1 MTTVGSN
8 PQAARYAGISVER
21 QIVLAMA
28 LGGGLA
34 GLAGAFEI
42 LGVKYRLFHMFS
54 PGYGFDGIVV
64 AFMASANPVLVPIA
78 ALFFSGLRSG
88 AQFMQ
93 RAVGVDSTVVDAIQ
107 GLVVIF
113 VAASL
118 AIRFE
123 DSRWGKLLAARRTAE
138 PVLARKEDRRWLTGS
153 IRRRSSISCAR
164 ACGSQCPSPLRRWGA
179 SFRSGRDL
187 QYRPRRHDAE
197 RSIRRRARRLSDRQR
212 NRRRAV
218 RHRARHA
225 WRRRAGHPVDPARN
239 VNQIV
244 CGIAIN
250 LVAIGLTAFL
260 ARLMFG
266 LNATTQSLPG
276 FTAIP
281 IPLLSDIPI
290 LGPVFFNQDPLIYL
304 LYLLAPALYW
314 LLYRSTFGLD
324 IRATG
329 ENPAAAD
336 SAGVPVFRIRMLAVL
351 ISGALAGLGGAYIV
365 VSQVFVFTEHM
376 SAGKGFI
383 ALAAIILGRWDP
395 IGALLASWFFGFCE
409 AVQLRLQFA
418 NPNVP
423 YQVFTALPYVA
434 SILALIGVYGRF
446 KPPASVG
453 IPYRR
458 ESKT

>member
-1 MTTVGSN
+1 
-8 PQAARYAGISVER
+8 
-21 QIVLAMA
+21 MA
-28 LGGGLA
+28 Q
-34 GLAGAFEI
+34 
-42 LGVKYRLFHMFS
+42 
-54 PGYGFDGIVV
+54 PCW
-64 AFMASANPVLVPIA
+64 ASW
-78 ALFFSGLRSG
+78 RSG
-88 AQFMQ
+88 SEF
-93 RAVGVDSTVVDAIQ
+93 
-107 GLVVIF
+107 
-113 VAASL
+113 
-118 AIRFE
+118 
-123 DSRWGKLLAARRTAE
+123 
-138 PVLARKEDRRWLTGS
+138 
-153 IRRRSSISCAR
+153 
-164 ACGSQCPSPLRRWGA
+164 
-179 SFRSGRDL
+179 
-187 QYRPRRHDAE
+187 
-197 RSIRRRARRLSDRQR
+197 
-212 NRRRAV
+212 
-218 RHRARHA
+218 
-225 WRRRAGHPVDPARN
+225 
-239 VNQIV
+239 NQIV

-260 ARLMFG
+260 ARLVFG

-336 SAGVPVFRIRMLAVL
+336 SAGVPVFQIRMLAVL
-351 ISGALAGLGGAYIV
+351 MSGALAGLGGAYIV

-423 YQVFTALPYVA
+423 YQVFTALPYIA

>member
-1 MTTVGSN
+1 MGDWLDPASIVDILRTSLRLAI
-8 PQAARYAGISVER
+8 PIAFAAMGGVISERSGIYNIGLEGMMLSG
-21 QIVLAMA
+21 AFGGA
-28 LGGGLA
+28 LGGFLTGSAIGGVLFGIGL
-34 GLAGAFEI
+34 GMLGAAV
-42 LGVKYRLFHMFS
+42 LG
-54 PGYGFDGIVV
+54 I
-64 AFMASANPVLVPIA
+64 
-78 ALFFSGLRSG
+78 
-88 AQFMQ
+88 
-93 RAVGVDSTVVDAIQ
+93 
-107 GLVVIF
+107 
-113 VAASL
+113 L
-118 AIRFE
+118 AIRL
-123 DSRWGKLLAARRTAE
+123 G
-138 PVLARKEDRRWLTGS
+138 
-153 IRRRSSISCAR
+153 I
-164 ACGSQCPSPLRRWGA
+164 
-179 SFRSGRDL
+179 
-187 QYRPRRHDAE
+187 
-197 RSIRRRARRLSDRQR
+197 
-212 NRRRAV
+212 
-218 RHRARHA
+218 
-225 WRRRAGHPVDPARN
+225 
-239 VNQIV
+239 NQIV

-260 ARLMFG
+260 ARLVFG

-336 SAGVPVFRIRMLAVL
+336 SAGVPVFQVRMLAVL
-351 ISGALAGLGGAYIV
+351 MSGALAGLGGAYIV

-423 YQVFTALPYVA
+423 YQVFTALPYIA

>member
-1 MTTVGSN
+1 VAEWLDPASIVDILRTSLRLAI
-8 PQAARYAGISVER
+8 PIAFAAMGGVISERSGIYNIGLEGMMLSG
-21 QIVLAMA
+21 AFGGA
-28 LGGGLA
+28 LGGFLTGSPVGGVMFGIAL
-34 GLAGAFEI
+34 GMLGASV
-42 LGVKYRLFHMFS
+42 LGV
-54 PGYGFDGIVV
+54 
-64 AFMASANPVLVPIA
+64 
-78 ALFFSGLRSG
+78 
-88 AQFMQ
+88 
-93 RAVGVDSTVVDAIQ
+93 
-107 GLVVIF
+107 
-113 VAASL
+113 L
-118 AIRFE
+118 AIRL
-123 DSRWGKLLAARRTAE
+123 G
-138 PVLARKEDRRWLTGS
+138 
-153 IRRRSSISCAR
+153 I
-164 ACGSQCPSPLRRWGA
+164 
-179 SFRSGRDL
+179 
-187 QYRPRRHDAE
+187 
-197 RSIRRRARRLSDRQR
+197 
-212 NRRRAV
+212 
-218 RHRARHA
+218 
-225 WRRRAGHPVDPARN
+225 
-239 VNQIV
+239 NQIV

-260 ARLMFG
+260 ARLIFG

-276 FTAIP
+276 FSAIP

-290 LGPVFFNQDPLIYL
+290 VGPVFFNQDPLIYL

-314 LLYRSTFGLD
+314 LLYRSTLGLE

-336 SAGVPVFRIRMLAVL
+336 SAGVAVFRVRMLAVL
-351 ISGALAGLGGAYIV
+351 MSGALAGLGGAYIV

-434 SILALIGVYGRF
+434 SILALVGVYGRF

>member
-1 MTTVGSN
+1 MGDWLDPASIVDILRTSLRLAI
-8 PQAARYAGISVER
+8 PIAFAAMGGVISERSGIYNIGLEGLMLSG
-21 QIVLAMA
+21 AFGGA
-28 LGGGLA
+28 LGGFLTGSAIGGVLFGIGL
-34 GLAGAFEI
+34 GMLGAAV
-42 LGVKYRLFHMFS
+42 LG
-54 PGYGFDGIVV
+54 I
-64 AFMASANPVLVPIA
+64 
-78 ALFFSGLRSG
+78 
-88 AQFMQ
+88 
-93 RAVGVDSTVVDAIQ
+93 
-107 GLVVIF
+107 
-113 VAASL
+113 L
-118 AIRFE
+118 AIRL
-123 DSRWGKLLAARRTAE
+123 G
-138 PVLARKEDRRWLTGS
+138 
-153 IRRRSSISCAR
+153 I
-164 ACGSQCPSPLRRWGA
+164 
-179 SFRSGRDL
+179 
-187 QYRPRRHDAE
+187 
-197 RSIRRRARRLSDRQR
+197 
-212 NRRRAV
+212 
-218 RHRARHA
+218 
-225 WRRRAGHPVDPARN
+225 
-239 VNQIV
+239 NQIV

-260 ARLMFG
+260 ARLVFG

-336 SAGVPVFRIRMLAVL
+336 SAGVPVFQVRMLAVL
-351 ISGALAGLGGAYIV
+351 MSGALAGLGGAYIV

-423 YQVFTALPYVA
+423 YQVFTALPYIA

>member
-1 MTTVGSN
+1 MGDWLDPASVVDILRTSLRLAI
-8 PQAARYAGISVER
+8 PIAFAAMGGVISERSGIYNIGLEGMMLSG
-21 QIVLAMA
+21 AFGGA
-28 LGGGLA
+28 LGAFLTGSPVGGVLFGIA
-34 GLAGAFEI
+34 LGMLGASV
-42 LGVKYRLFHMFS
+42 LGV
-54 PGYGFDGIVV
+54 
-64 AFMASANPVLVPIA
+64 
-78 ALFFSGLRSG
+78 
-88 AQFMQ
+88 
-93 RAVGVDSTVVDAIQ
+93 
-107 GLVVIF
+107 
-113 VAASL
+113 L
-118 AIRFE
+118 AIRL
-123 DSRWGKLLAARRTAE
+123 G
-138 PVLARKEDRRWLTGS
+138 
-153 IRRRSSISCAR
+153 I
-164 ACGSQCPSPLRRWGA
+164 
-179 SFRSGRDL
+179 
-187 QYRPRRHDAE
+187 
-197 RSIRRRARRLSDRQR
+197 
-212 NRRRAV
+212 
-218 RHRARHA
+218 
-225 WRRRAGHPVDPARN
+225 
-239 VNQIV
+239 NQIV

-260 ARLMFG
+260 ARLIFG

-276 FTAIP
+276 FSAIP
-281 IPLLSDIPI
+281 IPLLSDIPV

-304 LYLLAPALYW
+304 LYLLAPSLYW
-314 LLYRSTFGLD
+314 LLYRSTLGLE

-336 SAGVPVFRIRMLAVL
+336 SAGVAVFRVRMLAVL
-351 ISGALAGLGGAYIV
+351 MSGALAGLGGAYIV

-434 SILALIGVYGRF
+434 SILALVGVYGRF
-446 KPPASVG
+446 RPPASVG